1 MLLLPNPRRLM
12 LGYWLG
18 AMITSITLGLV
29 IVFVIE
35 GSGAVSTA
43 RQTVSPGVDL
53 AFGALFLMLGVVL
66 WTGKDKQVAER
77 RSRKREGKDPP
88 RWQRVMNRGR
98 ARDTFVLGALL
109 TLPGA
114 SYLAGMTR
122 LSRLDY
128 PDATVVLVVVAFN
141 LVMLI
146 LLEAPLLAFTFAPQ
160 RAEALIARV
169 KAWAGRRGRHYASR
183 GLAFVGVLLILRGV
197 LSLIL

>member
-1 MLLLPNPRRLM
+1 MARPAEDALLEVGAFVQQVFLLSLTAAFNPTLLTATTVMLLLPNPRRLM

-77 RSRKREGKDPP
+77 RSRKREG
-88 RWQRVMNRGR
+88 
-98 ARDTFVLGALL
+98 
-109 TLPGA
+109 
-114 SYLAGMTR
+114 
-122 LSRLDY
+122 
-128 PDATVVLVVVAFN
+128 
-141 LVMLI
+141 
-146 LLEAPLLAFTFAPQ
+146 
-160 RAEALIARV
+160 
-169 KAWAGRRGRHYASR
+169 
-183 GLAFVGVLLILRGV
+183 
-197 LSLIL
+197 